1 MEERELQEKVYE
13 AIELAKR
20 SGKIKKGTNEVTKCV
35 EKGVAKL
42 VVAAKDVN
50 PQEIVMHL
58 QPLCKEK
65 GIPFTMVAKKDELGT
80 AAGLTVGTSC
90 VAIISEGDAKNLLS
104 RLETEL
110 KA

>member
-1 MEERELQEKVYE
+1 MDEKELQEKVYE

-20 SGKIKKGTNEVTKCV
+20 SGKIKKGTNEVTKAV
-35 EKGVAKL
+35 EKGIAKL

-50 PQEIVMHL
+50 PTEIVMHL

-65 GIPFTMVAKKDELGT
+65 GIPFAMVAKKEELGT
-80 AAGLTVGTSC
+80 AAGLSVGTSC
-90 VAIISEGDAKNLLS
+90 VAILVEGEAKNILAK
-104 RLETEL
+104 LESKL